1 MVASAEVV
9 NHPNRG
15 HVMNITQTKN
25 TMKTMPMDKSI
36 MLHAKHGVGKSSV
49 VKQVARELSQDSGE
63 TYGFWDVR
71 LSQCE
76 VGDIKGM
83 PHVDTVSGVTRFL
96 KQEWWPKDPASKGI
110 LFFDE
115 LNRASKDVLQ
125 AVFEI
130 CLDRRLD
137 GEKLPDGWRVVAA
150 VNSDSDYDVVELD
163 PALHDRWF
171 HIDFDPSTAEWISWA
186 RANDI
191 HPAVVEF
198 VDRNQNLLDP
208 PVGNLEAGKVYPS
221 RRSWQAF
228 SDSLIAMK
236 LEESDDGMLTQ
247 VAKGWLG
254 REISVM
260 FQKFITN
267 EFASLRPEQVLDNLE
282 KVVSK
287 VESSCND
294 VEVIAALARAV
305 VAEVNQRPAS
315 KMKDKQK
322 ANLRKFFMMIQGDV
336 GSQTWVLLLSGDKSK
351 KIAMEWQNDDEFK
364 AHLKKIY
371 LG

>member
-1 MVASAEVV
+1 
-9 NHPNRG
+9 
-15 HVMNITQTKN
+15 MNVTLTKRVLRD
-25 TMKTMPMDKSI
+25 MPLDKSI
-36 MLHAKHGVGKSSV
+36 MLRAKHGVGKSSV
-49 VKQVARELSQDSGE
+49 IKQAAAEQGIA
-63 TYGFWDVR
+63 FFDVR

-76 VGDIKGM
+76 VGDIKGL
-83 PHVDTVSGVTRFL
+83 PHLDAVKGITTFL
-96 KQEWWPKDPASKGI
+96 KPYWWPRDPQSKGI

-171 HIDFDPSTAEWISWA
+171 HIDFDPSVGEWVSWA
-186 RANDI
+186 RTQSI

-236 LEESDDGMLTQ
+236 LEERDDGMLTQ
-247 VAKGWLG
+247 IAKGWLG

-267 EFASLRPEQVLDNLE
+267 EFSLLRPEDVLDSFE
-282 KVVSK
+282 KVK
-287 VESSCND
+287 PKIESSCND
-294 VEVIAALARAV
+294 IEVIAALARSV
-305 VAEVNQRPAS
+305 VAEVNSRS
-315 KMKDKQK
+315 LTKMKEKQRDS
-322 ANLRKFFMMIQGDV
+322 LREFFMMLPNDV
-336 GSQTWVLLLSGDKSK
+336 ASQSWVSLLGGEKSK
-351 KIAMEWQNDDEFK
+351 KIVMEWQSDEKFRE
-364 AHLKKIY
+364 HLRKIY
-371 LG
+371 LSN